1 MELIFSTGHYS
12 SKTRK
17 SAQILCN
24 AAGNIPR
31 LTLVVDVVANPDSVS
46 VFQVK
51 PAMVD
56 LDANRPQDQKEPWQ
70 YVFAVKNVSEQDL
83 KFTIVSR
90 PDKYVEVDF
99 AENKTVSAG
108 GERTLK
114 LKVDQIIAEE
124 LFNKSVTIEA
134 SDAAHTRFTVPIAKA
149 RRWGPAPTSQ
159 R

>member
-1 MELIFSTGHYS
+1 VELIFSTGHYS

-31 LTLVVDVVANPDSVS
+31 LTLAVEIVPNPDSIG
-46 VFQVK
+46 VFQVR
-51 PAMVD
+51 PALLD
-56 LDANRPQDQKEPWQ
+56 LDKERPQDQKRPWQ
-70 YVFAVKNVSEQDL
+70 YEFTVKNVSTEDL

-90 PDKYVEVDF
+90 PDKFVEVDF
-99 AENKTVSAG
+99 PENKKVSAG
-108 GERTLK
+108 GEKTFK
-114 LKVDQIIAEE
+114 LKFDQSMADD

-134 SDAAHTRFTVPIAKA
+134 SDSTHTRFTLPISKA
-149 RRWGPAPTSQ
+149 RRWGPAPTSE